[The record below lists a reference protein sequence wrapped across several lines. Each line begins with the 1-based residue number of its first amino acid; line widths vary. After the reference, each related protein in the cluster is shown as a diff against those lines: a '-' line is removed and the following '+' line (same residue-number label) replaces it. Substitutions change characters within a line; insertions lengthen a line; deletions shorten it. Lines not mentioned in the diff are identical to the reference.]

1 MESVPVVVGKQEELG
16 SRGIRAK
23 ERRIGSMEAI

>member
-1 MESVPVVVGKQEELG
+1 MESVPVVVGKQEELV

-23 ERRIGSMEAI
+23 ERRIGWMKAI